1 MQKLKLKDY
10 LQIMSHNKI
19 FDIEVMVDDMVYV
32 GKEIRA
38 KNKNHALQIMSVMSG
53 GEVNKDSEILYYEER
68 LSLIHI

>member
-10 LQIMSHNKI
+10 LQTMANNKI

-53 GEVNKDSEILYYEER
+53 GEVSKDSEIIYYEER
-68 LSLIHI
+68 TIH

>member
-10 LQIMSHNKI
+10 LQTMDHSKI

-53 GEVNKDSEILYYEER
+53 GEVSKDSEIIYYEER
-68 LSLIHI
+68 TIH

>member
-68 LSLIHI
+68 TLH

>member
-10 LQIMSHNKI
+10 LQTMDHSKI

-53 GEVNKDSEILYYEER
+53 GEVSKDSEILYYEER
-68 LSLIHI
+68 TIH

>member
-1 MQKLKLKDY
+1 
-10 LQIMSHNKI
+10 MSHNKI

-53 GEVNKDSEILYYEER
+53 GEVNKDSEIIYYEER
-68 LSLIHI
+68 TIH

>member
-68 LSLIHI
+68 TIH

>member
-10 LQIMSHNKI
+10 LQTMDHSKI

-38 KNKNHALQIMSVMSG
+38 KNKKHALQIMSLMSG
-53 GEVNKDSEILYYEER
+53 GEVSKDSEILYYEER
-68 LSLIHI
+68 TIH